1 MCMFLE
7 SVGITENRR
16 GSKSVCMCVYIHPT
30 ILCTCDAKVLT
41 VTNKPAIG
49 NLNVV
54 ISPYTPTKA
63 ASKRRLGIV
72 A

>member
-16 GSKSVCMCVYIHPT
+16 GASLHVCVCVHPT